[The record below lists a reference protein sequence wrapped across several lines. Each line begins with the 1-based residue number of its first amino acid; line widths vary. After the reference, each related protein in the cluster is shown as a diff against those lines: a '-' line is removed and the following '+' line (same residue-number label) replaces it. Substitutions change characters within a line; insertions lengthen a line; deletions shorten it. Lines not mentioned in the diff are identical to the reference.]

1 MCLRCLLELWET
13 HSALY
18 IFYSLDRIFFQH
30 RNLLST
36 PNSLLSLAL
45 SRRASLR
52 DGIYFCSAIDVKGMC
67 GRFHCIAELKKHHNF
82 VKTYRPVK
90 SERCRFS
97 FLN

>member
-36 PNSLLSLAL
+36 PNSLLSLD
-45 SRRASLR
+45 S
-52 DGIYFCSAIDVKGMC
+52 
-67 GRFHCIAELKKHHNF
+67 HCLAELVCEMGFIFAAPLMSKEC
-82 VKTYRPVK
+82 VAV
-90 SERCRFS
+90 SIAL
-97 FLN
+97 LN